1 MNNVQRRCGRWLL
14 LEITS
19 VERNRKYKDKLSVFI
34 DGKFSF
40 NISED
45 DYLSLN
51 LYEKSEIDEKTID
64 YIKNTINFQEAKS
77 RAVRY
82 LSLRIRTEKEVRDK
96 LRNEGYDRDCISR
109 VIDEL
114 KAIGYINNQL
124 YAQKYVYDRS
134 KLKPMSKKMLKLE
147 MMSKGIPEETAE
159 EVLADWKAEDSDVAR
174 SLVKRKFGK
183 YDLRDE
189 KIMKKAYMFL
199 AHRGFSRDTIK
210 EVLREFDTEI
220 SDEL

>member
-1 MNNVQRRCGRWLL
+1 

-19 VERNRKYKDKLSVFI
+19 VEKNRKYRDKLSVFI
-34 DGKFSF
+34 DGKFAF
-40 NISED
+40 NISEK

-51 LYEKSEIDEKTID
+51 LYEKSEIDDKTID
-64 YIKNTINFQEAKS
+64 YIRNTINFQEAKS

-82 LSLRIRTEKEVRDK
+82 LTLRIRTEKEVRDK
-96 LRNEGYDRDCISR
+96 LKSEGYDNECIAR

-134 KLKPMSKKMLKLE
+134 KLKPMSKRMLKLE
-147 MMSKGIPEETAE
+147 LLAKGIPEETAD
-159 EVLADWKAEDSDVAR
+159 EVLADWKAEDADVAR

-183 YDLRDE
+183 YDMKDE
-189 KIMKKAYMFL
+189 KIIRKAFMFL
-199 AHRGFSRDTIK
+199 AHRGFNRDTIK
-210 EVLREFDTEI
+210 EVLREFDAEI
-220 SDEL
+220 GDEP

>member
-1 MNNVQRRCGRWLL
+1 M
-14 LEITS
+14 EITS

-34 DGKFSF
+34 DGKFAF

-64 YIKNTINFQEAKS
+64 YIKNTINFQEAKQK
-77 RAVRY
+77 AVRY

-96 LRNEGYDRDCISR
+96 LKSEGYDRVCISR
-109 VIDEL
+109 VVDEL

-134 KLKPMSKKMLKLE
+134 KLKPMSKKMMKLE
-147 MMSKGIPEETAE
+147 LMSKGIPEETAE

-199 AHRGFSRDTIK
+199 ADHI
-210 EVLREFDTEI
+210 
-220 SDEL
+220 

>member
-1 MNNVQRRCGRWLL
+1 

-19 VERNRKYKDKLSVFI
+19 VEKNRKYRDKLSVFI
-34 DGKFSF
+34 DGKFAF
-40 NISED
+40 NISEK

-51 LYEKSEIDEKTID
+51 LYEKSEIDDKTID
-64 YIKNTINFQEAKS
+64 YIRNTINFQEAKS

-82 LSLRIRTEKEVRDK
+82 LTLRIRTEKEVRDK
-96 LRNEGYDRDCISR
+96 LKSEGYDNECIAR

-134 KLKPMSKKMLKLE
+134 KLKPMSKRMLKLE
-147 MMSKGIPEETAE
+147 LLAKGIPEETAD
-159 EVLADWKAEDSDVAR
+159 EVLADWKAEDADVAM

-183 YDLRDE
+183 YDMKDE
-189 KIMKKAYMFL
+189 KIIRKAFMFL
-199 AHRGFSRDTIK
+199 AHRGFNRDTIK
-210 EVLREFDTEI
+210 EVLREFDAEI
-220 SDEL
+220 GDEP